1 MLAALVVLLA
11 SGLTGSW
18 LFEAKTS
25 DGLLRAKLVLT
36 QTGEDLQGTV
46 EIDRHVLKAEGK
58 TDGAEFR
65 LVFVHADGSGPG
77 HSDRLTLTGKLT
89 GDKLFGNWDDRTSN
103 GAWTG
108 THE

>member
-1 MLAALVVLLA
+1 MFAALIVLFA

-36 QTGEDLQGTV
+36 QTGEDLQGTM

-58 TDGAEFR
+58 TDGAGFK

-77 HSDRLTLTGKLT
+77 HADRLTLTGKMT
-89 GDKLFGNWDDRTSN
+89 GDKLSGGWDDRTN
-103 GAWTG
+103 TGKWTG
-108 THE
+108 TRE